1 MNFNFGEVLTKA
13 WKITWKYKVLWI
25 FGMLASCG
33 QGSNNSSNIRNSYD
47 SGQNQMNPEMSRQ
60 LEEFVQQVTS
70 WVTNNMWFIYL
81 MVVILLLLILVQI
94 FLGTTGLIGLIRGAH
109 QADGEAETLQFGTL
123 FRESLHYF
131 WRMFGMGLVVWLPFF
146 IVFIG
151 SLFVFLFSAIGFGRM
166 DMDAFGGAMALFFVG
181 FCCCLIPIAIV
192 LGVYYAQAERALVIE
207 DLGIFA
213 SIQRGWQVFKS
224 NLAPLAGIW
233 FILLILGIL
242 AGILISLPYLIVVL
256 PLMIN
261 FITGKTESWQP
272 FINAGIVVLCYYPI
286 FWLLSGL
293 LRTYTETSWTL
304 TYLRLTRKPEETIVP
319 AEANA

>member
-47 SGQNQMNPEMSRQ
+47 SGQNQMNPEMARQ
-60 LEEFVQQVTS
+60 LEDFVQRMTVWITD
-70 WVTNNMWFIYL
+70 NMWFVYL

-94 FLGTTGLIGLIRGAH
+94 FLGTTGLIGLIRGAY
-109 QADGEAETLQFGTL
+109 QADGGVETLQFGAL
-123 FRESLHYF
+123 FRESLRYF
-131 WRMFGMGLVVWLPFF
+131 WRMIGMGLIIWLPFF

-151 SLFVFLFSAIGFGRM
+151 SMLAFVFSTIGIGGM
-166 DMDAFGGAMALFFVG
+166 DMNAFGGAMALFLIG
-181 FCCCLIPIAIV
+181 FCCCLIPFTIV
-192 LGVYYAQAERALVIE
+192 LGMYYAQAERALVIE

-213 SIQRGWQVFKS
+213 AIQRGWQVFKG
-224 NLAPLAGIW
+224 NLGPLAGMW

-261 FITGKTESWQP
+261 FITGKIESWQP
-272 FINAGIVVLCYYPI
+272 FVNAGIVMLCYYPI
-286 FWLLSGL
+286 FWFLSGL
-293 LRTYTETSWTL
+293 LRTYIESVWTL
-304 TYLRLTRKPEETIVP
+304 TYLRLTRKPEETVIVP
-319 AEANA
+319 EANA